1 MLYCC
6 GGYHKPDK
14 IVALLPTF
22 RHRERKL
29 EVLTCPVC
37 GGIVAELVQYNVRTK
52 EYETFRPK
60 KKKTL
65 KFIEDVENGKFDEV
79 KIKYGTTHGSAF
91 VYGLNKEAKDGKIYQ
106 YSVDFNGQKK
116 LVKIIE

>member
-6 GGYHKPDK
+6 GGYHEPDK
-14 IVALLPTF
+14 IVTLLPTF

-29 EVLTCPVC
+29 EVLTCPIC
-37 GGIVAELVQYNVRTK
+37 GGLVAELVQYNVRTK
-52 EYETFRPK
+52 RYETFRPK
-60 KKKTL
+60 KKKIL
-65 KFIEDVENGKFDEV
+65 KFIQDVQSGKFDEV
-79 KIKYGTTHGSAF
+79 KITYGTSHCASF
-91 VYGLNKEAKDGKIYQ
+91 VYGVNKEAKDGKIYQ

>member
-1 MLYCC
+1 M
-6 GGYHKPDK
+6 
-14 IVALLPTF
+14 PTF

>member
-14 IVALLPTF
+14 IVTLLPTF

-29 EVLTCPVC
+29 EVLTCPIC
-37 GGIVAELVQYNVRTK
+37 GGLVAELVQYNVRTN

-65 KFIEDVENGKFDEV
+65 KFIQDVESGKFDEV
-79 KIKYGTTHGSAF
+79 KVSYGTSQGASF
-91 VYGLNKEAKDGKIYQ
+91 IYGLNKEAKDGKIYQ

>member
-14 IVALLPTF
+14 IVTLLPTF
-22 RHRERKL
+22 RHKERKL

-37 GGIVAELVQYNVRTK
+37 GSVVAELVQYNVRSK

-65 KFIEDVENGKFDEV
+65 SFIRDVESGKFDEV
-79 KIKYGTTHGSAF
+79 KVSYGTSHGASF
-91 VYGLNKEAKDGKIYQ
+91 VYGLNIEAKDGKIYQ